1 MLVSTQ
7 VAKKFW
13 TVSVDGQAI
22 EDTSGTVMEFQD
34 KQLALEVGR
43 AKLKGNPR
51 AQITLQEWTIA
62 EEQVLN

>member
-1 MLVSTQ
+1 MLFSTRL
-7 VAKKFW
+7 ARKFW
-13 TVSVDGQAI
+13 TVSIDSEAV
-22 EDTSGTVMEFQD
+22 EDTSGTVMEFQE

>member
-7 VAKKFW
+7 VARKFW
-13 TVSVDGQAI
+13 TVAVDGEAV
-22 EDTSGTVMEFQD
+22 EDTYGTVMEFQD

-43 AKLKGNPR
+43 VKLKGNPN
-51 AQITLQEWTIA
+51 AQITLQEWMIA